1 MNKFLA
7 ARFCG
12 SIFVTLLVL
21 SISGCIPWHPH
32 NEIYFLTSGTVPAHA
47 VEPCVVRVQDA
58 RSGQVLGE
66 EKVSDR
72 KLFHGLNDPKK
83 GETYLVSLVCNDRI
97 ISSRKVKFGKDVKNG
112 GVVAL

>member
-1 MNKFLA
+1 MDKFLVV
-7 ARFCG
+7 RFCR
-12 SIFVTLLVL
+12 SIFVTLLVV
-21 SISGCIPWHPH
+21 STSGCIPWHPH
-32 NEIYFLTSGTVPAHA
+32 NEIYFLTSGTVPARA

-58 RSGQVLGE
+58 KSRQVLGE

-72 KLFHGLNDPKK
+72 KLFHGLNDAKK
-83 GETYLVSLVCNDRI
+83 GDTYLVSLVCSGEI